1 MTDADTFDGDE
12 AVALSIVF
20 AAEDDATAI
29 GTEAS
34 VASTIETSLP
44 FRTNDRL
51 VDATRPGIAAVFSA
65 GVAVI
70 TTDRWTSAHAAATGI
85 GASARVAVVTW
96 TTLVCRR
103 SKTGAVAGVAC
114 PDEALVVER

>member
-1 MTDADTFDGDE
+1 MADADSFDGDE

-20 AAEDDATAI
+20 AAEDNATAI

-44 FRTNDRL
+44 FRTNHRL
-51 VDATRPGIAAVFSA
+51 IDATRPGIAAVFSA

-85 GASARVAVVTW
+85 GASARVAVVT
-96 TTLVCRR
+96 
-103 SKTGAVAGVAC
+103 
-114 PDEALVVER
+114 

>member
-1 MTDADTFDGDE
+1 MADADSFDGDE

-20 AAEDDATAI
+20 AAEDNATVI

-34 VASTIETSLP
+34 VASTIETGLP

-70 TTDRWTSAHAAATGI
+70 TTDRWASAHAAATGI
-85 GASARVAVVTW
+85 GASARVAVVT
-96 TTLVCRR
+96 
-103 SKTGAVAGVAC
+103 
-114 PDEALVVER
+114 